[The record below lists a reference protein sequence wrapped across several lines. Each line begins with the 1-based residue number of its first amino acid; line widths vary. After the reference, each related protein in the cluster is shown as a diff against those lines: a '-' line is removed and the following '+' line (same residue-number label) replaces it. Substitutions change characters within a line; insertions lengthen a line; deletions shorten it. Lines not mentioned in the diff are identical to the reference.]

1 MKDGRK
7 FTGEYPYK
15 RMEWTFDE
23 LVVQLQRCLPRFPR
37 GKAGLDELV
46 DTCRNADRIDSMQA
60 FFHATRRA

>member
-46 DTCRNADRIDSMQA
+46 AVAREADRLDSMQA
-60 FFHATRRA
+60 IYEAARRA